1 MVLKISREKP
11 FCRLAF
17 ISVAM
22 VALSVSLSACNVSR
36 IDTRGNLPDP
46 ERVTEL
52 KPGEATKDDIVD
64 SLGSPSS
71 INTFGNETWYYISEK
86 TETIAFLRP
95 QVLQRNILIVE
106 FDKKGQMAQIVSLG
120 LDAGREITQVK
131 RVTPTFGQ
139 EMTVL
144 DQILGNFR
152 RFSSRKNVP
161 GDGRE

>member
-1 MVLKISREKP
+1 
-11 FCRLAF
+11 
-17 ISVAM
+17 M

-139 EMTVL
+139 ELTVL

-152 RFSSRKNVP
+152 RFTGRKNVS
-161 GDGRE
+161 GGNRESTSDN